1 MLELEREVLAEYERL
16 ASNLEQVQHALHT
29 LHQI

>member
-16 ASNLEQVQHALHT
+16 ASNLEQVQYALHM
-29 LHQI
+29 LQRI